1 MLEQL
6 ETQCGFATEAGKR
19 ESNEDFIAFY
29 LGTEEERAIYGSVAI
44 ITDGIGGTGG
54 GRYAA
59 ELAVREFIDAY
70 YEQKETLGVKRMAE
84 NSLVSINRWIHSQS
98 QRDSEHKGMGTTFS
112 ALIFLGSQ
120 VHVIHLGDTR
130 IYRLRNN
137 RLECLTT
144 DHVHHH
150 PDLQHVLTRA
160 LGIDD
165 TVHIDYSQHNLN
177 LHDRFLLCCD
187 GVHTSLPDKKIQHLL
202 SLNQSTQD
210 HAQTFVQ
217 EALQAG
223 SHDNVSA
230 LVIDVLKLP
239 PPDKS
244 FLEAAADDLAMM
256 TVPKEKDT
264 VDGFYLKN
272 KISNGRYTCLFLAS
286 DKEGRHGEVVLKFPK
301 PEANTEAIHRQAFI
315 RENWITSHVHNP
327 WIAEQVEL
335 EPGRRTSL
343 YTVMPY
349 YQGETLEH
357 CLLENSIS
365 LDIGVEISLMLCKA
379 VYALHKERVIH
390 RDIKPENV
398 ILLKQGGL
406 VLLDLGVARLPGL
419 DDELES
425 TAPGTPS
432 YMSPQLFRGGRGD
445 EQSDLYA
452 LGVTLYRMFS
462 KGHYP
467 YGEVEPFTRPSFD
480 KPVPLGQYRPDLP
493 SWLEVLFARAVNP
506 EKGFTNAMDLAFELE
521 NGLARGI
528 TVLPMKSSLSTRV
541 RSAVG
546 EWFN

>member
-19 ESNEDFIAFY
+19 ESNEDFVAFY
-29 LGTEEERAIYGSVAI
+29 QGTDEERAIYGSVAI
-44 ITDGIGGTGG
+44 IADGIGGTGG

-84 NSLVSINRWIHSQS
+84 NALISINRWIHSQS
-98 QRDSEHKGMGTTFS
+98 QRDSVHKGMGTTFS

-120 VHVIHLGDTR
+120 VHTVHLGDTR

-187 GVHTSLPDKKIQHLL
+187 GVHTSLSEKKIQHLL
-202 SLNQSTQD
+202 SLNQSSQE

-217 EALQAG
+217 KALQAG

-230 LVIDVLKLP
+230 LVVDILQLP
-239 PPDKS
+239 TPDKS
-244 FLEAAADDLAMM
+244 FLEAAVDDLAMIA
-256 TVPKEKDT
+256 VPKVKDT
-264 VDGFYLKN
+264 IDGFYLQH
-272 KISNGRYTCLFLAS
+272 KISNSRYTCLFVAS
-286 DKEGRHGEVVLKFPK
+286 DLEGRHGEVVMKFPK
-301 PEANTEAIHRQAFI
+301 PEANTEAIYRQAFV
-315 RENWITSHVHNP
+315 REHWITSHIHNP

-335 EPGRRTSL
+335 ETGRRTSL

-365 LDIGVEISLMLCKA
+365 FDTGIEISLMLCKA
-379 VYALHKERVIH
+379 VYALHKEHVIH

-398 ILLKQGGL
+398 ILLKEGGL
-406 VLLDLGVARLPGL
+406 KLLDLGVARLPGL

-462 KGHYP
+462 KGYYP
-467 YGEVEPFTRPSFD
+467 YGEVEPFTRPNFD

-493 SWLEVLFARAVNP
+493 SWLEVLFARVINP

-541 RSAVG
+541 KSVVG